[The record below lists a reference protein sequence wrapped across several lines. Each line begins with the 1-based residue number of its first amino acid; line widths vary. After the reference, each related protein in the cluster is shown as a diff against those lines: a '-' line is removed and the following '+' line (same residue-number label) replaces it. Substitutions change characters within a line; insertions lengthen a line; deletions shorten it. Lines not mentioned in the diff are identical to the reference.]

1 MVDRIFFGSLD
12 NRDPSR
18 KFEHNFRV
26 SGIALKGSVNKLFLS
41 MLHKRSNFELS
52 STVTSQTYR
61 NRLKIT
67 TNLATSKSDVSI
79 LINIIDYMYIVFH
92 ENRHNWPLWEPHI
105 LKQRIQEFK
114 TSWFHVK
121 LKAGTNILKC
131 WFVSGNAYHMKVLKC
146 PANTSGLLKQAP

>member
-1 MVDRIFFGSLD
+1 MIPKVCR
-12 NRDPSR
+12 
-18 KFEHNFRV
+18 
-26 SGIALKGSVNKLFLS
+26 
-41 MLHKRSNFELS
+41 ELS

-61 NRLKIT
+61 NRLKMTYNEFQKLLQIW
-67 TNLATSKSDVSI
+67 LPVKSDVSI

-92 ENRHNWPLWEPHI
+92 ENRHNWLLWEPHI
-105 LKQRIQEFK
+105 LKQIRVTDLEGRICFERIQEFK

-146 PANTSGLLKQAP
+146 PANTYGLLKQAP